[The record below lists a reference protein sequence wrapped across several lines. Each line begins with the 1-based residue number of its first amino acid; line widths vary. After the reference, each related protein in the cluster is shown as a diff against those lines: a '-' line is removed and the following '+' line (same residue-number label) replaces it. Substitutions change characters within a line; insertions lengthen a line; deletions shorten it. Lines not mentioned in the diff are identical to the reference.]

1 MPLFELPPELVEP
14 IFDYIVKSRS
24 FERVMRIRI
33 VSRRFKT
40 CIDSSI
46 FRLDL
51 FSQLVGPPYRLEDI
65 GWGVHRRPA
74 FFSYVRSYITYKVL
88 QEHPITSPLG
98 RVRAAA
104 QALYERD
111 GDVGNEAL
119 SACVGSLLTLAMNRH
134 LGELFREPEPD
145 ELEKCSDEA
154 LKADIYVAAVWL
166 GKLSYV
172 ESLIADGVE
181 FCTVGRRNDVH
192 SSIFGHAFRAAAI
205 KGNLDMIKLLL
216 SCIPEYRDTGVLPAP
231 QQHNILSYASMHG
244 HEAAFDFAMDSRPLN
259 LPQTEAERE
268 IDQEVYYH
276 KQTVDMIPF
285 PKGYEQVVA
294 LLGPDREFFEWKCP
308 TSFLNRN
315 SYLGNEEMVRYFLN
329 KGVPP
334 NYPGDT
340 SRFSP
345 LSSSILCGN
354 ETIIKLLL
362 EAGAD
367 PNVPPPPYLALSH
380 AVWKGSASVVKMV
393 LDRVTDINV
402 GYPPPI
408 VIAVFKERIDLFQLL
423 REHGARLDTPET
435 GGWAM
440 AVAKMHGLSSMVDV
454 LVREGLSPDDV
465 FHWSAPSSTDTH
477 WWYYYLWPRQY
488 RV

>member
-51 FSQLVGPPYRLEDI
+51 FSQLVGPPYRLEDLGASNYI
-65 GWGVHRRPA
+65 
-74 FFSYVRSYITYKVL
+74 STRSG
-88 QEHPITSPLG
+88 S
-98 RVRAAA
+98 AAA
-104 QALYERD
+104 RALCERD

-119 SACVGSLLTLAMNRH
+119 SACVGSLLTLAMNGYF
-134 LGELFREPEPD
+134 GELFREPGPD

-154 LKADIYVAAVWL
+154 LKADIYVAAIWL

-181 FCTVGRRNDVH
+181 FCTVGRRKDVH
-192 SSIFGHAFRAAAI
+192 SSIFGDAFHAAGM

-216 SCIPEYRDTGVLPAP
+216 SCIPEYRDTGVLPAD
-231 QQHNILSYASMHG
+231 QQRSILSYASMHG
-244 HEAAFDFAMDSRPLN
+244 HEAAFDFAMNLRPLN
-259 LPQTEAERE
+259 LPQTEAERKV
-268 IDQEVYYH
+268 DRDVHYH
-276 KQTVDMIPF
+276 KRTVDMIPF

-294 LLGPDREFFEWKCP
+294 LLGPDHELFERRCP
-308 TSFLNRN
+308 TSFLDRS

-340 SRFSP
+340 PGFSP

-367 PNVPPPPYLALSH
+367 PNVPSPPYWALSH
-380 AVWKGSASVVKMV
+380 AIWMGSVSVVKMV
-393 LDRVTDINV
+393 LERVTDINV

-408 VIAVFKERIDLFQLL
+408 AIAVFKERIDLFRLL

-465 FHWSAPSSTDTH
+465 FHWSAPSSTDRY